1 MRTSKKLTGKSGI
14 TIPKDMRLHLGWKS
28 GISLDM
34 ETTEDGALLIRQ
46 HCKRCRFCGMIER
59 VHKFQDVFICKACA
73 EKIKEEIV

>member
-14 TIPKDMRLHLGWKS
+14 TIPKDIRLHLGWKP

-46 HCKRCRFCGMIER
+46 HCKRCRFCGTIER
-59 VHKFQDVFICKACA
+59 VHKFQDVFICEGCA
-73 EKIKEEIV
+73 DKIKEEIV